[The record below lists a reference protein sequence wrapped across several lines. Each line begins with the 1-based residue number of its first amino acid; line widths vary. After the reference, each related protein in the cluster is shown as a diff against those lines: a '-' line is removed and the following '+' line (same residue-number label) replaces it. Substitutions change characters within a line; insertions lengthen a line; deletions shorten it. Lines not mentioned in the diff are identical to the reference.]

1 MSLDESEGKKKIV
14 LIGVAIAAVALVYAT
29 WSTMRTSKNS
39 VDAPNGT
46 FWTCKKCDNRFNVS
60 TRDLNKF
67 QAEHYGQRYPC
78 PKCGSPELL
87 HSIKC
92 EKCGEIYPGGDRRSA
107 PAKCPKCGTPEPPPG
122 A

>member
-1 MSLDESEGKKKIV
+1 MSPDESEGKKKIV
-14 LIGVAIAAVALVYAT
+14 FIGVAIAAVALVYAT
-29 WSTMRTSKNS
+29 WSTMRASKNS

-87 HSIKC
+87 RSIKC
-92 EKCGEIYPGGDRRSA
+92 EKCGEIYPGSDRRAA